1 MVGAISAHIDLP
13 LKEKLCVKIKDKIIF
28 LNFKAKVYW
37 IVLYQINVHSQ
48 KKKSSL
54 NTESRSDGFL
64 VNHLSPE
71 TVKFILASQCLR
83 QRMQLI
89 HYNQFECFWK

>member
-1 MVGAISAHIDLP
+1 MVGAILAHIDLP

-37 IVLYQINVHSQ
+37 IVLYQINVYSQ
-48 KKKSSL
+48 KKSSL
-54 NTESRSDGFL
+54 NIESRSDGFL

-71 TVKFILASQCLR
+71 TVKFIFASQGLW

>member
-28 LNFKAKVYW
+28 LNFKAKMYW

-48 KKKSSL
+48 KKSSL
-54 NTESRSDGFL
+54 NIESRSDGFL

-71 TVKFILASQCLR
+71 TVKFIFASQGLW

>member
-1 MVGAISAHIDLP
+1 MVGAILAHIDLP
-13 LKEKLCVKIKDKIIF
+13 LKEKLCVKIQDKIIF
-28 LNFKAKVYW
+28 FKLKARVYW
-37 IVLYQINVHSQ
+37 IVLYQINVYSQ
-48 KKKSSL
+48 KKSSL

-71 TVKFILASQCLR
+71 TVKFIFASQGLW

>member
-1 MVGAISAHIDLP
+1 MVGAIPAHIDLP

-48 KKKSSL
+48 KKIISK
-54 NTESRSDGFL
+54 
-64 VNHLSPE
+64 
-71 TVKFILASQCLR
+71 
-83 QRMQLI
+83 
-89 HYNQFECFWK
+89 YWK

>member
-37 IVLYQINVHSQ
+37 IVLYQINVYSQ
-48 KKKSSL
+48 KKSSL
-54 NTESRSDGFL
+54 NIESRSDGFL

-71 TVKFILASQCLR
+71 TVKFIFASQGLR

>member
-13 LKEKLCVKIKDKIIF
+13 LKEKLCVTIKDKIIF
-28 LNFKAKVYW
+28 FKFKAKVYW
-37 IVLYQINVHSQ
+37 IVLYQINVYSQ
-48 KKKSSL
+48 KKSFL
-54 NTESRSDGFL
+54 NIESRSDGFL
-64 VNHLSPE
+64 VKHLSPE
-71 TVKFILASQCLR
+71 TVKFIFASQGLW